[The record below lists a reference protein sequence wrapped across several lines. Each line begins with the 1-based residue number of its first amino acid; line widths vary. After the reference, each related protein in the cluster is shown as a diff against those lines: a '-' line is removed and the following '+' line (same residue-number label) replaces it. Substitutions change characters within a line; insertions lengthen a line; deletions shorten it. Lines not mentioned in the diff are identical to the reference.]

1 MLSKC
6 ANPDCE
12 ARFRYLK
19 EGTVYIAEWPNEG
32 DSCELTESAGPL
44 HHRWERRE
52 MFWLCSDCNRSMIL
66 ISKGKEVVAMPRA
79 KVPAKDD
86 RVLRVLKIAV

>member
-6 ANPDCE
+6 ANPDCG

-32 DSCELTESAGPL
+32 DTCELTSSAGPL
-44 HHRWERRE
+44 HVRWERRE
-52 MFWLCSDCNRSMIL
+52 MFWLCSDCNRKLTL
-66 ISKGKEVVAMPRA
+66 IAEGTQVIAKPRA
-79 KVPAKDD
+79 KISAPGD
-86 RVLRVLKIAV
+86 RVLRALKIAV